1 MIFSKTAYLQLRY
14 IILKSIIQQGWGVL
28 KIRSDAKDFGLSP
41 KAGEKDAALRVGE
54 NSA

>member
-1 MIFSKTAYLQLRY
+1 MYKEVEKHPKIHHSTRL
-14 IILKSIIQQGWGVL
+14 GVL

-41 KAGEKDAALRVGE
+41 KAGEKDVALRVGE